1 MTMNVLWLD
10 ALMSY
15 EDTKEMIMSKQGW
28 LLTVIGLLSAG
39 LVTAVY
45 PTLQAR
51 VINPGDSAP
60 GFSVKTDRGRLMSP
74 KDFGGRVLVLNFW
87 ATWCKGCLEEFAG
100 LNQFAAET
108 AKDGVVVLGVSVD
121 KNQQQYQ
128 RFLAST
134 QPSFE
139 TSRDPE
145 ADISANYGT
154 FLFPETYVID
164 HNGKVVKKVIGAIED
179 WNELRRSVQGL

>member
-1 MTMNVLWLD
+1 
-10 ALMSY
+10 MSR
-15 EDTKEMIMSKQGW
+15 QR
-28 LLTVIGLLSAG
+28 LFLAAIGLLSVG
-39 LVTAVY
+39 LVAAVY
-45 PTLQAR
+45 PTLQTR
-51 VINPGDSAP
+51 VVNPGDTAP
-60 GFSVKTDRGRLMSP
+60 SFSVKTDRGRTMTAS
-74 KDFGGRVLVLNFW
+74 DFGGRVLVLNFW

-100 LNQFAAET
+100 LNQFAADT

-121 KNQQQYQ
+121 QNEQLYK

-164 HNGKVVKKVIGAIED
+164 KSGKVVKKIIGAIENWD
-179 WNELRRSVQGL
+179 DLRQSVKGI